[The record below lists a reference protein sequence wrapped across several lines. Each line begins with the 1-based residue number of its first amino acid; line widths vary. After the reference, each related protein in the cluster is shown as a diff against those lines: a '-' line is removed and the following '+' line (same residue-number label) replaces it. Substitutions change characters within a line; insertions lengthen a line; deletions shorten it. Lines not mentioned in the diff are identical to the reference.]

1 MQVIEHRSQVLNV
14 LKIGEHLEVAH
25 VLDQRG
31 REALPSMR
39 CADPK
44 VINRQLTWRPLE
56 FVELVGNESAQDCLA
71 CQRRESDD
79 VLLRKQAVHMDVTRS
94 ATA

>member
-1 MQVIEHRSQVLNV
+1 MQAIEHRSQVLNV
-14 LKIGEHLEVAH
+14 LKMGEYLEVAH
-25 VLDQRG
+25 VLDQPG
-31 REALPSMR
+31 REAPPSMR

-44 VINRQLTWRPLE
+44 VINRQLAWRPLK

-71 CQRRESDD
+71 CQRRESVD
-79 VLLRKQAVHMDVTRS
+79 VLLHKKALHKDVTRS